1 MWATELT
8 KLVLWDNANY
18 AEINW
23 QWIMEHGS
31 IKSFFV
37 QSNEPKSV

>member
-1 MWATELT
+1 MWATELK

-18 AEINW
+18 AEIYW
-23 QWIMEHGS
+23 QWIMEHGG

-37 QSNEPKSV
+37 QYNEP